1 MKREL
6 TDRFLKSL
14 KPPAS
19 GRLEVSDTKRVG
31 LRFRLSASGRT
42 AWMFEKRVRGGQKRK
57 HTLGAWPEPVSL
69 AQARAMALE
78 IEAEA
83 AKGIDRIEAA
93 QSEKFARESAKSKA
107 LSVRQVLDIYDSLH
121 LSGLRRG
128 AERKRQ
134 IEQAL
139 SAKLSDPMGSL
150 TKADLQKPID
160 EKASAGRGIYAN
172 RIRSALMAF
181 TGWAAGRDHMEADL
195 GLKLTK
201 PTKEVSRE
209 RAPSRDEMHAIWMAT
224 FGLGEL
230 WGPALRL
237 LILTAQRRQEILGL
251 KWSEVNFD
259 AATITKPGT
268 STKNGQEHVTHLSEP
283 AIAELSA
290 LKQRIES
297 KCKKVEGLI
306 FTTTGT
312 TPVSGVSKVKVRL
325 DKLLGEEFE
334 PWRLHDLR
342 TAFATA
348 MVERGVPE
356 NVADRV
362 LNHSAVGSA
371 PSAVARVYNRASMLS
386 QRAGALDMWAQ
397 IILLS
402 KVELEDTSVVT
413 LRKRI

>member
-1 MKREL
+1 MQRDL
-6 TDRFLKSL
+6 TDRYLKSL
-14 KPPAS
+14 KPPLE
-19 GRLEVSDTKRVG
+19 GRLEVSDTKRAG
-31 LRFRLSASGRT
+31 LRLRLSSTGKAM
-42 AWMFEKRVRGGQKRK
+42 WMYEKRVKGGQKRK

-69 AQARAMALE
+69 SLARSMALE

-83 AKGIDRIEAA
+83 AQGIDRVALAEEEQLSREAA
-93 QSEKFARESAKSKA
+93 QSSA
-107 LSVRQVLDIYDSLH
+107 LSISQVLNLYDKLH
-121 LSGLRRG
+121 LSKLRRG

-139 SAKLSDPMGSL
+139 ANILDRPMGQL
-150 TKADLQKPID
+150 CRADLQRAVD
-160 EKASAGRGIYAN
+160 DKASAGRGVYAN

-181 TGWAAGRDHMEADL
+181 TGWAAGRDHLETDF

-201 PTKEVSRE
+201 PTKEASRT
-209 RAPSRDEMHAIWMAT
+209 RTPSTAEVHAIWDAT
-224 FGLGEL
+224 FGLGNL

-251 KWSEVNFD
+251 RWSEVNLD

-268 STKNGQEHVTHLSEP
+268 STKNGQEHVTHLSEL
-283 AIAELSA
+283 AIAELSI
-290 LKQRIES
+290 LKQRIEA
-297 KCKKVEGLI
+297 KRKKVEGLI

-325 DKLLGEEFE
+325 DKLLGDEFK

-371 PSAVARVYNRASMLS
+371 PSAVARVYNRAGLLD
-386 QRAGALDMWAQ
+386 QRAKALDMWAG
-397 IILLS
+397 L
-402 KVELEDTSVVT
+402 VT
-413 LRKRI
+413 LSAENDSHDNIVAMR